1 MSRIE
6 AEIEVDETRLMR
18 AWMSRDPDEVRAM
31 VARDCLMLFGTQPP
45 ALLDRPSFLAG
56 LDRGLQCKG
65 FRFHEATVRRYGG
78 IAWYSA
84 QVDLE
89 LQIGPGEWSGTF
101 LLTDLWRRTKIKR
114 NWQLAERS
122 LAPTDPDKKLC
133 EAIRSLQLWR

>member
-6 AEIEVDETRLMR
+6 AELEVGETRLMR

-31 VARDCLMLFGTQPP
+31 VARDCFMLFGTQPP

-65 FRFHEATVRRYGG
+65 FRFHEATARQYGAT
-78 IAWYSA
+78 AWYSG
-84 QVDLE
+84 QIDLE
-89 LQIGPGEWSGTF
+89 LQIGANDWSGTF
-101 LLTDLWRRTKIKR
+101 LLTDLWRRGKIKR

-122 LAPTDPDKKLC
+122 LAPIDPNTKLC
-133 EAIRSLQLWR
+133 DAIRALQLWR